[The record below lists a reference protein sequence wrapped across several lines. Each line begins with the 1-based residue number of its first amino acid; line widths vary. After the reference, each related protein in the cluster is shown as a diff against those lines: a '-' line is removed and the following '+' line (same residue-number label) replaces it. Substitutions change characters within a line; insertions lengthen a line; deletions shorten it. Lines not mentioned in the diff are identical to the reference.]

1 MVQKKRNN
9 LLRNSSSASSSF
21 LARFINHV
29 TKKGK
34 KQLAKKIVL
43 SVLSG
48 LSKQYKFS
56 SSRLMNQ
63 IFLTIRPFI
72 EVRSVRVRRSS
83 YLVPFPV
90 KLHRQYHLASFW
102 ILETLANDK
111 RKVNFETKMR
121 EEFVNI
127 LSKKGAVLAKRAST
141 YQLAQKNRAN
151 LHYRWY

>member
-9 LLRNSSSASSSF
+9 KLRPTSSSNF
-21 LARFINHV
+21 LSRFINHV

-34 KQLAKKIVL
+34 KQLAKKMVL
-43 SVLSG
+43 SVLSI
-48 LSKQYKFS
+48 LSKQYKLS
-56 SSRLMNQ
+56 SSKLMNH

-90 KLHRQYHLASFW
+90 KLHRQYHLASYW

-111 RKVNFETKMR
+111 RKVSFETKMR

-127 LSKKGAVLAKRAST
+127 LSKRGAVLAKRASI

>member
-1 MVQKKRNN
+1 MVQRKRNK
-9 LLRNSSSASSSF
+9 LLRNQSGF
-21 LARFINHV
+21 LFRFINHV

-34 KQLAKKIVL
+34 KQLANKMVI
-43 SVLSG
+43 SVLSQ
-48 LSKQYKFS
+48 LSKTYKLS
-56 SSRLMNQ
+56 SARLMSQ
-63 IFLTIRPFI
+63 IFFRIRPYI

-90 KLHRQYHLASFW
+90 NLHRQYHLASFW
-102 ILETLANDK
+102 ILEALAKDT
-111 RKVNFETKMR
+111 RKLSFETKLK

-127 LSKKGAVLAKRAST
+127 LSKKGAVLAKRASI

>member
-121 EEFVNI
+121 EEFINI

>member
-1 MVQKKRNN
+1 MVQRKRNKM
-9 LLRNSSSASSSF
+9 LRGQAGF

-34 KQLAKKIVL
+34 KQLASRMVLAVL
-43 SVLSG
+43 SQLA
-48 LSKQYKFS
+48 KQYKLT

-63 IFLTIRPFI
+63 IFLRIRPYI

-83 YLVPFPV
+83 FLVPFPV
-90 KLHRQYHLASFW
+90 NLHRQYHLASFW
-102 ILETLANDK
+102 ILEALAKDK
-111 RKVNFETKMR
+111 RKLSFETKLR

-127 LSKKGAVLAKRAST
+127 LSKKGAVLKKRADI

>member
-9 LLRNSSSASSSF
+9 LLRNTSSNF
-21 LARFINHV
+21 LVRFINHV

-43 SVLSG
+43 AVLSD
-48 LSKQYKFS
+48 LSKQYKLS
-56 SSRLMNQ
+56 SSRLMNH

>member
-1 MVQKKRNN
+1 MVQKKRNKV
-9 LLRNSSSASSSF
+9 LRQNSSF
-21 LARFINHV
+21 LIRFINHV

-34 KQLAKKIVL
+34 KQLAAKLVLAVL
-43 SVLSG
+43 SS
-48 LSKQYKFS
+48 LSKQYKIS
-56 SSRLMNQ
+56 PSRLMTH
-63 IFLTIRPFI
+63 IFFKIRPFI

-90 KLHRQYHLASFW
+90 KLHRQYHLASYW

-111 RKVNFETKMR
+111 RKVSFETKLR
-121 EEFVNI
+121 EEFINI

>member
-1 MVQKKRNN
+1 MVQRKRNN
-9 LLRNSSSASSSF
+9 LLRKNSGF
-21 LARFINHV
+21 LSRFINHV

-34 KQLAKKIVL
+34 KQLATKMVLAVL
-43 SVLSG
+43 SS
-48 LSKQYKFS
+48 LSKEYKVS
-56 SSRLMNQ
+56 SSRLMSQ
-63 IFLTIRPFI
+63 IFFKIRPFI

-90 KLHRQYHLASFW
+90 NLHRQYHLASYW
-102 ILETLANDK
+102 ILEALSQDK
-111 RKVNFETKMR
+111 RKLSFETKLR

-127 LSKKGAVLAKRAST
+127 LSKRGAVLAKRTSV